1 MKKNFLLTYILIFS
15 FVQFF
20 SQTTYYVAPSA
31 SGGSNS
37 NAGTSLAAPFE
48 TLAHAIDQLTAGD
61 ILYVREGTYRE
72 TITID
77 EDGSSGNL
85 ITIQNYNNEVVT
97 IDGTVDVTGTWST
110 YNDVSGAYQLSY
122 TGDITQLFVDDQPM
136 VNARWPNAQFNDDSI
151 FSHSTW
157 AEGIEGSS
165 SNGSLTIDTSVHNP
179 GSIDLGGSIGILNI
193 GSFKT
198 STVEISNHNLVSD
211 VITYNS
217 SDLTGN
223 YKTKHHYY
231 FFEGK
236 KEFIDTNNEWFHD
249 KTNNILYLF
258 PDDGSDPSNRSIKAK
273 ITDYRVT
280 FSAANYVKLK
290 GINFFAT
297 TFLMTGNSDNN
308 IIEECNFYFPSASK
322 RMLGTTN
329 GVGTPNVT
337 ELEGNADN
345 NHILKCLFEYSEGEA
360 LRIKG
365 DNNTIE
371 NNYFHHI
378 DWSVSDLES
387 LMVSILCTGDDN
399 IFDNN
404 SIHTTGASATV
415 LPGERSIFSY
425 NNITNT
431 GLLQSDGA
439 VFQGT
444 SANVSG
450 SVVHHNYVYDT
461 EKYAFR
467 YDAPGGDAS
476 SAGSYGIMHHNI
488 ADNTNGLMIKGNNQ
502 IIAHNT
508 IINTQNNKNDIVILS
523 EDCSNTNTW
532 LFNNLAE
539 KIGAHRSA
547 TTFSLSAN
555 SPMPIAGN
563 NGGSNYGYL
572 KDENSTPE
580 DTDDDFWRACVNGDT
595 YYNATAGVGSAQN
608 NIDQINISRTGVTYN
623 ADVESLINYDSSDGK
638 SESDYHPTSNT
649 IIDQGVTLSSTPTG
663 SATYGPSSNFNYT
676 PITGSSRQM
685 DELIPHTNAGSGAD
699 IGAFEVG
706 ESWTTGINWTPKFHT
721 TIWKKT
727 AATTDWNTASNWS
740 TGYVPTSD
748 VHVIIPTG
756 ATRYPEISNTGAA
769 SKNITVNTSATLTI
783 NKGYDLTIAGNFTNR
798 GTVTLNSDSNEFSSI
813 IVQGTSSGNITYN
826 RYVNSLSGGTGWDL
840 IGSPVNGLQISS
852 FATTNDSPLATGNGS
867 GAGDVGEYAI
877 GTYDPS
883 NNTWANYT
891 TSNVSTIQF
900 TPGKGYQM
908 ATESGAT
915 MAFTGT
921 IDTDATETIA
931 IESFTDESGRRWNLI
946 SNPYPSFITIGPNS
960 TSNTFLEVNDD
971 VIDASYVGV
980 YGYDAD
986 NSNGSDYT
994 IHNNTS
1000 SSKIAPGQGF
1010 FVAARSTTAANIT
1023 FKEEMQ
1029 TTSTGDDFISGDN
1042 MENTEVVLRIYNGGN
1057 AVGNTKLYFGN
1068 DLTLALD
1075 PGWDAGSY
1083 SQSAS
1088 IMTRLVEEDEG
1099 YGMAINAMGLDAME
1113 NVVIPLVINQSAG
1126 QEFRIN
1132 LHTSTIP
1139 DPNLYL
1145 EDIEEGTF
1153 TNLYDSDFVYV
1164 PTSDLSGV
1172 GRFFLHMTAD
1182 TMSNGEV
1189 STSILNAYKEID
1201 ANYITI
1207 EGLATQP
1214 NETKVRLYNIL
1225 GLEVLSTTL
1234 QNNMGIQKISTIGM
1248 ANGIYI
1254 VELESGTD
1262 RLTKKLIIH

>member
-1 MKKNFLLTYILIFS
+1 MIKKLLFTSILIFS
-15 FVQFF
+15 VIQLH

-31 SGGSNS
+31 SGGNNN
-37 NAGTSLAAPFE
+37 NAGTLAAPFE
-48 TLAHAIDQLTAGD
+48 TLEHAIDQLTVGD
-61 ILYVREGTYRE
+61 ILYIRAGTYRE

-77 EDGSSGNL
+77 ENGASGNL
-85 ITIQNYNNEVVT
+85 ITIENYNNEVVT
-97 IDGTVDVTGTWST
+97 IDGTVDVTGSWST
-110 YNDVSGAYQLSY
+110 YNDVSGAYQLSSFS
-122 TGDITQLFVDDQPM
+122 TDITQLFVDDQPM

-165 SNGSLTIDTSVHNP
+165 SNGSLTIDTSVHDP
-179 GSIDLGGSIGILNI
+179 GTIDLDESIGILNI

-198 STVEISNHNLVSD
+198 STVEITDHNLATD

-217 SDLTGN
+217 SHLTGN

-236 KEFIDTNNEWFHD
+236 KDFIDTNNEWFHD

-273 ITDYRVT
+273 TTDYRVT
-280 FSAANYVKLK
+280 FSAASYVKLK

-297 TFLMTGNSDNN
+297 TFQMTGNSDNN

-387 LMVSILCTGDDN
+387 LMVSILCTGVEN

-404 SIHTTGASATV
+404 TIHTTGASATV
-415 LPGERSIFSY
+415 LPGQRSIFSY

-467 YDAPGGDAS
+467 YDAPGGDAAA
-476 SAGSYGIMHHNI
+476 AGGYGIMHHNI

-547 TTFSLSAN
+547 TSFSLSAN

-563 NGGSNYGYL
+563 VGGSDYGYL
-572 KDENSTPE
+572 KDPNDP
-580 DTDDDFWRACVNGDT
+580 DNDDDDFWRACVSTDE
-595 YYNATAGVGSAQN
+595 YYNATAGVGSSQN
-608 NIDQINISRTGVTYN
+608 NIDQINISRTGLTYN
-623 ADVESLINYDSSDGK
+623 SDVESLINYDSSDGK

-649 IIDQGVTLSSTPTG
+649 IIDQGVTLTNTPSGT
-663 SATYGPSSNFNYT
+663 STYGPSSNFNYT

-685 DELIPHTNAGSGAD
+685 NELIPHTNEGSGAD

-721 TIWKKT
+721 AIWKK
-727 AATTDWNTASNWS
+727 AASSNDWHTASNWS
-740 TGYVPTSD
+740 TGKVPTAD
-748 VHVIIPTG
+748 VHVLIPTG
-756 ATRYPEISNTGAA
+756 ASNYPIITGSNATCNNLTIYPSA
-769 SKNITVNTSATLTI
+769 SMTLNTSYSLT
-783 NKGYDLTIAGNFTNR
+783 
-798 GTVTLNSDSNEFSSI
+798 
-813 IVQGTSSGNITYN
+813 
-826 RYVNSLSGGTGWDL
+826 
-840 IGSPVNGLQISS
+840 
-852 FATTNDSPLATGNGS
+852 
-867 GAGDVGEYAI
+867 
-877 GTYDPS
+877 
-883 NNTWANYT
+883 
-891 TSNVSTIQF
+891 
-900 TPGKGYQM
+900 
-908 ATESGAT
+908 
-915 MAFTGT
+915 
-921 IDTDATETIA
+921 
-931 IESFTDESGRRWNLI
+931 
-946 SNPYPSFITIGPNS
+946 
-960 TSNTFLEVNDD
+960 
-971 VIDASYVGV
+971 
-980 YGYDAD
+980 
-986 NSNGSDYT
+986 
-994 IHNNTS
+994 
-1000 SSKIAPGQGF
+1000 
-1010 FVAARSTTAANIT
+1010 
-1023 FKEEMQ
+1023 
-1029 TTSTGDDFISGDN
+1029 ISGDFKN
-1042 MENTEVVLRIYNGGN
+1042 MGTATIGG
-1057 AVGNTKLYFGN
+1057 
-1068 DLTLALD
+1068 D
-1075 PGWDAGSY
+1075 
-1083 SQSAS
+1083 
-1088 IMTRLVEEDEG
+1088 
-1099 YGMAINAMGLDAME
+1099 
-1113 NVVIPLVINQSAG
+1113 VVIQ
-1126 QEFRIN
+1126 
-1132 LHTSTIP
+1132 
-1139 DPNLYL
+1139 
-1145 EDIEEGTF
+1145 
-1153 TNLYDSDFVYV
+1153 
-1164 PTSDLSGV
+1164 
-1172 GRFFLHMTAD
+1172 
-1182 TMSNGEV
+1182 
-1189 STSILNAYKEID
+1189 
-1201 ANYITI
+1201 
-1207 EGLATQP
+1207 
-1214 NETKVRLYNIL
+1214 
-1225 GLEVLSTTL
+1225 
-1234 QNNMGIQKISTIGM
+1234 
-1248 ANGIYI
+1248 
-1254 VELESGTD
+1254 
-1262 RLTKKLIIH
+1262 